1 MAQIVVTGVAGFI
14 GSTLAEK
21 LLEQNHDVLGIDSI
35 TDYYSNR
42 IKEKNVEICL
52 QKSNF
57 TFLQQDLSEID
68 LKEIFENVQYVFHL
82 AGQPGVRKSW
92 GKDFKIY
99 NKNNIIVTQK
109 ILESLK
115 DHNTLK
121 KFVLASSSSVYG
133 NQSGILNE
141 EKSLTRPVSPYGV
154 TKLAAEN
161 LTNLY
166 YENFKIPTVSL
177 RYFTVYG
184 PKQRPDMAFTKFLYS
199 IINDKKISIYGNG
212 EQTRDFT
219 YVDDI
224 VSATINAATC
234 NPVGKIFNIGGGSV
248 TSITQIIEIMKTLSS
263 KDLKIEFTNEQKGD
277 VKHTNADI
285 TKSKKLLDY
294 IPKTDIKTGLQKQ
307 FDFIKNN
314 QSLYDGI
321 IT

>member
-1 MAQIVVTGVAGFI
+1 LAQIVVTGAAGFI

-35 TDYYSNR
+35 TDYYSNK
-42 IKEKNVEICL
+42 IKEKNLEICL

-57 TFLQQDLSEID
+57 TFLQQDLDQIA
-68 LKEIFENVQYVFHL
+68 LKEILENVEYVFHL

-99 NKNNIIVTQK
+99 NKNNIIITQK

-115 DHNTLK
+115 DHTTLK
-121 KFVLASSSSVYG
+121 KFVFASSSSVYG

-166 YENFKIPTVSL
+166 YENFKIPTISL

-224 VSATINAATC
+224 VSATINAATS

-248 TSITQIIEIMKTLSS
+248 TSITQIIEIMKTLSN
-263 KDLKIEFTNEQKGD
+263 KDFEIEFTNEQKGD

-285 TKSKKLLDY
+285 TKSKELFNY

-321 IT
+321 IN